1 MREAI
6 NLIWRLSL
14 LGQLVVGVRLLAIGL
29 GGEYPALTT
38 ACCFL
43 PIKSLLLMLSYLPS
57 VPPNQMRLTAQYL
70 SPLEWILCAWI
81 VYELFSR
88 WSESYAGIGRFGRLL
103 FTVIL
108 VSSVL
113 ISVATWRVEWEKLIF
128 AHNFRIYYI
137 QERIVWGTLA
147 FFVMGTWLFF
157 RNYPVTIAPNVLR
170 HTYVS
175 LVYFTGT
182 ALCLLAF
189 TLTGLTYVA
198 PINLTKM
205 IIGAGS
211 FIAWAILLTRK
222 GEIKPKIERVSPQ
235 DKIRIEKINQ
245 DLLTFMGNFPK
256 TGPPKGPGKT
266 TRKVVGSVLGSG
278 SGATEADRRRSW
290 Q

>member
-1 MREAI
+1 MMREAI
-6 NLIWRLSL
+6 NLVWKLSL
-14 LGQLVVGVRLLAIGL
+14 LGQLVVGVRLLILGL

-43 PIKSLLLMLSYLPS
+43 PIKSLLLMLTYLPS
-57 VPPNQMRLTAQYL
+57 VPANQMRLTAQYL

-88 WSESYAGIGRFGRLL
+88 WSASYQGIGRFGRLL

-113 ISVATWRVEWEKLIF
+113 ISLATWRVEWEKLIF

-137 QERIVWGTLA
+137 QERIVWGTLSI
-147 FFVMGTWLFF
+147 FVFGTWLFF
-157 RNYPVTIAPNVLR
+157 RNYPVAIPPNVLR

-175 LVYFTGT
+175 MVYFTGT

-189 TLTGLTYVA
+189 TMTGLTFLA

-222 GEIKPKIERVSPQ
+222 GEIMPKIQRVSQ
-235 DKIRIEKINQ
+235 EDKMRIEKINQ
-245 DLLTFMGNFPK
+245 DLLTFMEKFPK
-256 TGPPKGPGKT
+256 GGPPKGPGKT
-266 TRKVVGSVLGSG
+266 TRTIVRPVPGKASL
-278 SGATEADRRRSW
+278 TEADPRRSW